1 MYKLIEYLVNM
12 STATDAAATV
22 DAEAHHHT
30 SGQSTTNG
38 YTPLQAGPPPPT
50 DQPEVVIKRHA
61 KYFKRFLELLP
72 AKLALHD
79 STR

>member
-1 MYKLIEYLVNM
+1 M
-12 STATDAAATV
+12 SSSTTTTATDAAHA
-22 DAEAHHHT
+22 DAHMHR
-30 SGQSTTNG
+30 QSHSADASTNG
-38 YTPLQAGPPPPT
+38 FTPLLAAG
-50 DQPEVVIKRHA
+50 QPEVVIKRHA